1 MFSGGSKGN
10 IGKKRVKSFTRQN
23 LFLEDLRL
31 ERLKNFLP
39 VPIHGGGK
47 EKKPMTLSNNGV
59 PKENSGYDR
68 ALRKMVL

>member
-47 EKKPMTLSNNGV
+47 EKSQ
-59 PKENSGYDR
+59 
-68 ALRKMVL
+68 